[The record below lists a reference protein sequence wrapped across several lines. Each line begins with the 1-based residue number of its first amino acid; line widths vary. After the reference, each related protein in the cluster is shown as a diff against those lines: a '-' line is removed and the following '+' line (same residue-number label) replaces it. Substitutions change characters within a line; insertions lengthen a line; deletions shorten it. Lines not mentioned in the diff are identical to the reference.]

1 MKGAAMKY
9 LCAALGVLLVLVLV
23 AFCFTNDALTDARHD
38 LAVAHAVNAENA
50 KSVEAMNRSV
60 SISERAITGWDEDRV
75 TIAQLRAT
83 TRQSIR
89 EAMKDEM
96 FKIWATGAVPA
107 DGWRM
112 LHKSTGKD
120 GSYPKD
126 APRSPDAGVPGNSN
140 SPKRQ

>member
-1 MKGAAMKY
+1 MKY
-9 LCAALGVLLVLVLV
+9 LCAALCALFVLVLV
-23 AFCFTNDALTDARHD
+23 ALYFLCDALTVAKHD

-50 KSVEAMNRSV
+50 KSVEALTRSV
-60 SISERAITGWDEDRV
+60 SISERAIAGWDEDRV

-96 FKIWATGAVPA
+96 FKIWATGVVPV

-112 LHKSTGKD
+112 LHQSTGKD

-126 APRSPDAGVPGNSN
+126 APRSPDAGVPGNGN
-140 SPKRQ
+140 SRKRE